1 MKKIMPFFVLFLL
14 VSLFFVVKY
23 KDQLGLKINLNV
35 EEQKKEDAEKPKA
48 VKKGAFVKNIHYGH
62 DPSQPLKW
70 KVNMKY
76 DKKGK
81 GIRHGESIRFWKTG
95 EMASRMN
102 YVEDKKQGDYR
113 AYYKNGKV
121 WKILPYENGQVS
133 GLCKHFDRSGRLT
146 AEYWYKNGLPG
157 TGLKEYTNLAK
168 QRTQPSIKVDR
179 IDEIRSKGKYTLQLS
194 LVGENVNR
202 YKKIKFYIGDLI
214 EGKYFSDN
222 MPEVQSVSATKG
234 RIIFEVPKGYEVN
247 KSINIVAVA
256 LNAESLKLI
265 LQKKVELR
273 GD

>member
-1 MKKIMPFFVLFLL
+1 MPFFVLLLL

-35 EEQKKEDAEKPKA
+35 EEQKKEDAEKLKA

-273 GD
+273 VD